1 MIDARDMLLHGQH
14 KAFILEQ
21 VPGFDKHETASDPSK
36 PTPLRRFLDMIHT
49 ELKVAKK
56 PGYHAVVLRASHQDW
71 VQLMR
76 DREALRGLED
86 EVDAEPA
93 QPLDDDERHQA
104 AVERAAQARAARAGY
119 TEAAPC
125 QDESDGFALASFGL
139 LKLGTDLQQQLAQAA
154 WKLRGAKTATV
165 ARFKRMFSELLL
177 HFRPTGSLTS
187 QAAMM
192 QQDRQ
197 ALHVVMQQ
205 AACYLVVFSAFLIG
219 ALLATLSKLCAGV
232 NPKTHRVVMLLVR
245 RAYDETPSDIS
256 VAWMTHSELGAFNK
270 KRSKQEGTAKVLQTR
285 CDVLILMNHVSSA
298 TYYSMR
304 IPMPCWLMALEKTN
318 AQTTAKAQ
326 RSILDMI
333 PGLQSFGQKAKY
345 NLQLVT
351 TDRCASNLKAER
363 LLDTGGINGCTTHHF
378 CVVHMTHTC
387 QSKTVQML
395 DGQVT
400 GMVATALTCMDAGS
414 IRSLRSSMEK
424 VLKDKVHLC
433 FGSRPEDPFA
443 NEYRSAVLETFLP
456 LQDDDGDEHVLGR
469 MQEHYLQRK
478 RSRAIINFFLH
489 GDLQDQDEIWF
500 WSETWGLEQEHVV
513 QLMAKWL
520 IPVLLPKRP
529 PIFSRTRWDGFHDS
543 LLWFGLAQAC
553 HGLLRPTLQDFLNV
567 TPTVLPRAAED
578 DRQEVDA
585 DEADMEAVTGNIDW
599 KELKVKMRQKVQV
612 WLQQPLFPPVL
623 LMLQALRPM
632 SRFYHR
638 LIYSGGAEWEDIER
652 TKESQGCRRSYAVLE
667 AARESDLNA
676 YRRSVSDT
684 FHEQIVLLPR
694 WCHFRH
700 YQVLLFRMLS
710 RNVCSTEFL
719 IGTTYRS
726 YPIKLFK
733 SLDKVHE
740 ATDPEC
746 MHCRLTKLILSE
758 GCDLDSPE
766 SQAVL
771 TAIASMFQLHIAS
784 IEARSNS
791 ADRAQF
797 CRDMPVSGTA
807 QADTVPPEPKQPERK
822 NPWNAFLSEKC
833 RRRIS
838 DLGSTSYA
846 ALVEEYRLPGYA
858 HHGAIPAAAASSS
871 GSGKEVAVEAL
882 VAVPAAG
889 HQELAVPD
897 QAYKLMAADLSDKL
911 QVVQQEYHRRS
922 ASVKDW
928 CDIFRDSRVQHRQ
941 DQEHLFRECGVVE
954 HVPALNGLVSAEM
967 RVPADK
973 IGEVPGLDGSIMRD
987 LDLLSVGEKST
998 LRASLLDKWQ
1008 SMCDLILN
1016 TDETPFPDASDALP
1030 TRCAQ
1035 LGMCVC
1041 ASRGL
1046 QAYLFH
1052 CRLIFCLKAFFTP
1065 KRSRKIRD
1073 AAGNMVIKELSQAEQ
1088 HQQTKLKSN
1097 RKLLDDGFVVV
1108 CLRPSS
1114 RTAAAEEVLPHKYMH
1129 SSWKALAL
1137 TAMNVSAEGE
1147 ADSPTSLWLHL
1158 GHINYTTWALGVLRL
1173 DEAGADEARP
1183 EYTKLQV
1190 PTPQECCH
1198 SVRMFEQ
1205 SGINFSGPWQ
1215 FTVSMILSNNDELER
1230 ASMRPDTVLVKQHA
1244 EVPNMEFWQGWPAE
1258 QARHE
1263 KNSKSRPVPSSGKR
1277 KKETSSATAGFRKRT
1292 KSAPGSSTDA
1302 VEPLPAHEP
1311 EDDVAGDPVEEDLL
1325 HDEEVRSEASSTP
1338 WSEYVADAL
1347 EREEPGYDG
1356 SLKAEGSAAAAA
1368 AAPDIAAGSV
1378 DDADMGPA
1386 RADTAHPRAEPRPTT
1401 VVGFKSLGDLRFN
1414 AKDCHI
1420 MADSAALHKST
1431 SRWQCLDISVFCL
1444 GRKRELSSCENHM
1457 LRMLR
1462 VTNAHGITMIF
1473 VVFLRKDVYGVA
1485 DAGFLAKTYKDLIT
1499 KQQEATPKKLS
1510 DLLPERVDMRSLM
1523 EGKFIDV
1530 SQGVKRGAHSN
1541 KPGFVRTFTT
1551 STVLYD
1557 FSRDVV
1563 LSGYEMLLLH
1573 GFPRDFVIPADIPE
1587 PEVRKDKTPKRG
1599 PPGDD
1604 DADEFDRNSERGM
1617 PVDDGCYNCGG
1628 TWSDTN
1634 PGKPW
1639 SAGKEK
1645 WFDKEP
1651 KWRPKFLKSARIRS
1665 GEIDPPQWD
1674 TASNVVDWET
1684 VEMEIHQELGLLSE
1698 AEFEALTKFAG
1709 SAVKAELQEVP
1720 SPLGHDKNFFII
1732 TLDGLPCT
1740 VTNGM
1745 RKLCCKYRFG
1755 LTREDMLLQAAKQ
1768 LVEGQGKAVFSYHSE
1783 EQLKQ
1788 RPKGLQ
1794 TEQQFKELKS
1804 LEGLKEK
1811 AQKAVAKSGAQPV
1824 KATGDS
1830 SSEAGDDEDGD
1841 GPKAKKLKVQQSG
1854 RLQKLAKPK
1863 RKGGKKAPAGAEIAV
1878 VDNPE
1883 GVPKPLE
1890 SVVAARGN
1898 TPKCFTNL
1906 HIDRILMGEKLM
1918 RSVDAAR
1925 KIMDD
1930 MKAQRQFQWKTLHK
1944 HIELCEMANG
1954 LVHNSSQ
1961 ITARECRLTME
1972 KLLSNNIELP
1982 FNIRVLGTEKILA
1995 GTWSE
2000 LYHSPQS
2007 TSAQDIT
2014 QIVDQMMSVLISWRH
2029 CMPEDA
2035 ADEAEKKGKEVDIF
2049 SFDDLAAE
2057 VMADKE
2063 DTKDDEE
2070 ETKTLQVLEEAGMLL
2085 SFKVLVS

>member
-1 MIDARDMLLHGQH
+1 M
-14 KAFILEQ
+14 
-21 VPGFDKHETASDPSK
+21 
-36 PTPLRRFLDMIHT
+36 
-49 ELKVAKK
+49 
-56 PGYHAVVLRASHQDW
+56 
-71 VQLMR
+71 
-76 DREALRGLED
+76 
-86 EVDAEPA
+86 
-93 QPLDDDERHQA
+93 
-104 AVERAAQARAARAGY
+104 
-119 TEAAPC
+119 EAA
-125 QDESDGFALASFGL
+125 
-139 LKLGTDLQQQLAQAA
+139 
-154 WKLRGAKTATV
+154 
-165 ARFKRMFSELLL
+165 
-177 HFRPTGSLTS
+177 
-187 QAAMM
+187 
-192 QQDRQ
+192 
-197 ALHVVMQQ
+197 
-205 AACYLVVFSAFLIG
+205 
-219 ALLATLSKLCAGV
+219 
-232 NPKTHRVVMLLVR
+232 
-245 RAYDETPSDIS
+245 
-256 VAWMTHSELGAFNK
+256 
-270 KRSKQEGTAKVLQTR
+270 
-285 CDVLILMNHVSSA
+285 
-298 TYYSMR
+298 
-304 IPMPCWLMALEKTN
+304 
-318 AQTTAKAQ
+318 
-326 RSILDMI
+326 
-333 PGLQSFGQKAKY
+333 
-345 NLQLVT
+345 
-351 TDRCASNLKAER
+351 
-363 LLDTGGINGCTTHHF
+363 
-378 CVVHMTHTC
+378 
-387 QSKTVQML
+387 
-395 DGQVT
+395 
-400 GMVATALTCMDAGS
+400 
-414 IRSLRSSMEK
+414 
-424 VLKDKVHLC
+424 
-433 FGSRPEDPFA
+433 
-443 NEYRSAVLETFLP
+443 
-456 LQDDDGDEHVLGR
+456 
-469 MQEHYLQRK
+469 
-478 RSRAIINFFLH
+478 
-489 GDLQDQDEIWF
+489 
-500 WSETWGLEQEHVV
+500 
-513 QLMAKWL
+513 
-520 IPVLLPKRP
+520 
-529 PIFSRTRWDGFHDS
+529 
-543 LLWFGLAQAC
+543 
-553 HGLLRPTLQDFLNV
+553 
-567 TPTVLPRAAED
+567 
-578 DRQEVDA
+578 
-585 DEADMEAVTGNIDW
+585 TGNIDW

-638 LIYSGGAEWEDIER
+638 LIYSGSAEWEDIER

-740 ATDPEC
+740 AKDPEC

-784 IEARSNS
+784 IEARHASTRRITTIKS
-791 ADRAQF
+791 VQTHRPTLTAVGADWF

-846 ALVEEYRLPGYA
+846 AVVEEYRSLTPAEHQRYQEMADVAFCARARGLPGYA

-973 IGEVPGLDGSIMRD
+973 IGE
-987 LDLLSVGEKST
+987 DLLSVGEKST

-1292 KSAPGSSTDA
+1292 Q
-1302 VEPLPAHEP
+1302 VC
-1311 EDDVAGDPVEEDLL
+1311 AGL
-1325 HDEEVRSEASSTP
+1325 
-1338 WSEYVADAL
+1338 
-1347 EREEPGYDG
+1347 
-1356 SLKAEGSAAAAA
+1356 
-1368 AAPDIAAGSV
+1368 I
-1378 DDADMGPA
+1378 
-1386 RADTAHPRAEPRPTT
+1386 
-1401 VVGFKSLGDLRFN
+1401 
-1414 AKDCHI
+1414 
-1420 MADSAALHKST
+1420 
-1431 SRWQCLDISVFCL
+1431 
-1444 GRKRELSSCENHM
+1444 
-1457 LRMLR
+1457 
-1462 VTNAHGITMIF
+1462 HGC
-1473 VVFLRKDVYGVA
+1473 
-1485 DAGFLAKTYKDLIT
+1485 
-1499 KQQEATPKKLS
+1499 
-1510 DLLPERVDMRSLM
+1510 
-1523 EGKFIDV
+1523 
-1530 SQGVKRGAHSN
+1530 RGASACT
-1541 KPGFVRTFTT
+1541 RTGG
-1551 STVLYD
+1551 
-1557 FSRDVV
+1557 R
-1563 LSGYEMLLLH
+1563 
-1573 GFPRDFVIPADIPE
+1573 
-1587 PEVRKDKTPKRG
+1587 
-1599 PPGDD
+1599 
-1604 DADEFDRNSERGM
+1604 
-1617 PVDDGCYNCGG
+1617 CG
-1628 TWSDTN
+1628 
-1634 PGKPW
+1634 
-1639 SAGKEK
+1639 
-1645 WFDKEP
+1645 
-1651 KWRPKFLKSARIRS
+1651 WRS
-1665 GEIDPPQWD
+1665 
-1674 TASNVVDWET
+1674 
-1684 VEMEIHQELGLLSE
+1684 
-1698 AEFEALTKFAG
+1698 
-1709 SAVKAELQEVP
+1709 
-1720 SPLGHDKNFFII
+1720 
-1732 TLDGLPCT
+1732 
-1740 VTNGM
+1740 
-1745 RKLCCKYRFG
+1745 
-1755 LTREDMLLQAAKQ
+1755 
-1768 LVEGQGKAVFSYHSE
+1768 
-1783 EQLKQ
+1783 
-1788 RPKGLQ
+1788 
-1794 TEQQFKELKS
+1794 
-1804 LEGLKEK
+1804 
-1811 AQKAVAKSGAQPV
+1811 
-1824 KATGDS
+1824 
-1830 SSEAGDDEDGD
+1830 
-1841 GPKAKKLKVQQSG
+1841 SG
-1854 RLQKLAKPK
+1854 R
-1863 RKGGKKAPAGAEIAV
+1863 
-1878 VDNPE
+1878 
-1883 GVPKPLE
+1883 
-1890 SVVAARGN
+1890 
-1898 TPKCFTNL
+1898 
-1906 HIDRILMGEKLM
+1906 
-1918 RSVDAAR
+1918 RS
-1925 KIMDD
+1925 
-1930 MKAQRQFQWKTLHK
+1930 
-1944 HIELCEMANG
+1944 
-1954 LVHNSSQ
+1954 
-1961 ITARECRLTME
+1961 
-1972 KLLSNNIELP
+1972 
-1982 FNIRVLGTEKILA
+1982 
-1995 GTWSE
+1995 
-2000 LYHSPQS
+2000 
-2007 TSAQDIT
+2007 SA
-2014 QIVDQMMSVLISWRH
+2014 
-2029 CMPEDA
+2029 
-2035 ADEAEKKGKEVDIF
+2035 
-2049 SFDDLAAE
+2049 
-2057 VMADKE
+2057 
-2063 DTKDDEE
+2063 
-2070 ETKTLQVLEEAGMLL
+2070 
-2085 SFKVLVS
+2085 